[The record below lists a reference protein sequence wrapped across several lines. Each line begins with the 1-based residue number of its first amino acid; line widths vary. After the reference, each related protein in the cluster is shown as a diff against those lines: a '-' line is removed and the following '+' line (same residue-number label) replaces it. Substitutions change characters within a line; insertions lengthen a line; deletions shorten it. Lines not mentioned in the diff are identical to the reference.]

1 MGAVV
6 PCCGRFFISI
16 GQLTGE
22 PFANATMPPEGNMF
36 SADCLP
42 STLEPVTLALKCRS
56 GEPIDEL
63 FITETLAYVN
73 GGLVDAV

>member
-22 PFANATMPPEGNMF
+22 PFANATMSPEGNMF
-36 SADCLP
+36 SEDCFP
-42 STLEPVTLALKCRS
+42 STLETVTLALKCRS
-56 GEPIDEL
+56 GERIDES
-63 FITETLAYVN
+63 FITKTLTYVK
-73 GGLVDAV
+73 GGAD